1 MYQPLSQ
8 LGRVV
13 RPVPAMPVHAEI
25 QEASQLPSSDDA
37 IGQFALNRDALEIGG
52 DFLENKWDVGA
63 VDGNLHNDR
72 TGLIVEEGQTMPLAH
87 RLAFLILG
95 SRALWAKP
103 SSNGCQTWSF
113 SPAIFRLLAVP
124 VLYRKAED
132 AATPHVIATLPRR
145 VKQPH
150 SFDSWWPY
158 RV

>member
-87 RLAFLILG
+87 RLAFLILDHVRCG
-95 SRALWAKP
+95 RNLQVTDAKH
-103 SSNGCQTWSF
+103 GRF
-113 SPAIFRLLAVP
+113 
-124 VLYRKAED
+124 
-132 AATPHVIATLPRR
+132 PRR
-145 VKQPH
+145 
-150 SFDSWWPY
+150 SFAC
-158 RV
+158 